1 MREELKKREKFKN
14 IIGNHIVNNLREYA
28 IVVLMFFIGV
38 ILGIIF
44 INNIKEEQSKEL
56 ESYINTFITSLKDGS
71 SIDKVS
77 LLMQSLK
84 NNIGLGILLWFIGCT
99 VIGVPIIYLL
109 IAFRGFCLGYTIS
122 AVIAIIG
129 VGKGALFILSSM
141 LLQNFFF
148 IPCILALGVSG
159 MKLYKSIMKDKR
171 KENIKLEIIRHTIFS
186 VIMIMILAL
195 SSVVEVYCSSNILQ
209 FTIKYL

>member
-1 MREELKKREKFKN
+1 MREEPKKREKFKN

-28 IVVLMFFIGV
+28 IVILMFFIGV

-148 IPCILALGVSG
+148 IPCILALAVSG

-195 SSVVEVYCSSNILQ
+195 SSVVEVYGSSNILQ

>member
-28 IVVLMFFIGV
+28 IVILMFFIGV

-195 SSVVEVYCSSNILQ
+195 SSVVEVYGSSNILQ

>member
-28 IVVLMFFIGV
+28 IVILMFFIGV

-56 ESYINTFITSLKDGS
+56 ESYINIFITSLKDGS

-195 SSVVEVYCSSNILQ
+195 SSVVEVYGSSNILQ

>member
-28 IVVLMFFIGV
+28 IVILMFFIGV
-38 ILGIIF
+38 ILGILF
-44 INNIKEEQSKEL
+44 INNIKDEQSKEL
-56 ESYINTFITSLKDGS
+56 QSYINTFITSLKDGS

-129 VGKGALFILSSM
+129 VGKGASFILSSM

-148 IPCILALGVSG
+148 IPCILALAVSG

-195 SSVVEVYCSSNILQ
+195 SSVVEVYGSSNILQ

>member
-1 MREELKKREKFKN
+1 MREEPKKREKFKN
-14 IIGNHIVNNLREYA
+14 IIGNHIVNNLTEYA
-28 IVVLMFFIGV
+28 IVILMFFIGV

-122 AVIAIIG
+122 AVIAIMG

-195 SSVVEVYCSSNILQ
+195 SSVVEVYGSSNISQ